1 VLLERAYTEHLG
13 TFRCTYPGAKGT
25 DLGISFVQSG
35 RVVFLFGDTMA
46 DDPRLQDVDLAAT
59 APLVLDR
66 AVAPELA
73 WLGALAPP
81 GLPLGRMG
89 VPTDGVAVGDDTYV
103 FFATRFDERTQTY
116 GTSALARTRG
126 LALDRLELVHEAP
139 AGDFAN
145 VSVVVEGDE
154 AFVFGT
160 GAYRRSAIRL
170 ARVPLARLADR
181 AAWAIAPDPVVDVA
195 CAGEL
200 SVRKHP
206 RLPLY
211 LLAYNA
217 SEPRGIAL
225 WLADHPAGPWRS
237 AGLLYAPGDGYERF
251 IHAKESAVGH
261 DDGLSQPGDEA
272 TWGGEYGPYFV
283 PSWFEE
289 DGGALGIVFTLSS
302 WNPYQVH
309 LVRTWLVP
317 PGVAR
322 VRPLRGVGLPP
333 PELASDGTFTVA
345 ASTRAI
351 AFALAPR
358 RFRREATVT
367 LVRGA
372 DVVRASRSSRWRRR
386 VVRWD
391 LEAYR
396 GETLQLDVGAAAV
409 EGITFL

>member
-1 VLLERAYTEHLG
+1 MLERAYTEHLG

-25 DLGISFVQSG
+25 DLGISFVQDG

-46 DDPRLQDVDLAAT
+46 DGPRLQDVNLAAT

-66 AVAPELA
+66 AVPPELA
-73 WLGALAPP
+73 WLGPLAPP

-89 VPTDGVAVGDDTYV
+89 VPTDGVAIDGDTYV
-103 FFATRFDERTQTY
+103 FFATRFDERTQIY

-126 LALDRLELVHEAP
+126 LALDRLELAHEAP

-145 VSVVVEGDE
+145 VSVVVVDDE

-237 AGLLYAPGDGYERF
+237 AGLLYAPSDGYERF

-261 DDGLSQPGDEA
+261 DDGLSQPA
-272 TWGGEYGPYFV
+272 T
-283 PSWFEE
+283 
-289 DGGALGIVFTLSS
+289 
-302 WNPYQVH
+302 
-309 LVRTWLVP
+309 R
-317 PGVAR
+317 R
-322 VRPLRGVGLPP
+322 RG
-333 PELASDGTFTVA
+333 A
-345 ASTRAI
+345 AST
-351 AFALAPR
+351 APTSCR
-358 RFRREATVT
+358 RGSRKTATRSASSSPSRRGTPTRCTSSA
-367 LVRGA
+367 RGSSL
-372 DVVRASRSSRWRRR
+372 RASRAPAPSAVPASLLRSSRATARSPSPRRR
-386 VVRWD
+386 ARSHSPSRRVASAGKPRSRSSA
-391 LEAYR
+391 EATSSAPRAPTAGALASSAGTSRPIAARPCAWTSEPRPSR
-396 GETLQLDVGAAAV
+396 G
-409 EGITFL
+409 